1 MQILVLFNAQDG
13 LNLLYVASQFGHT
26 EVVDTLLKNGANP
39 NLTIVVQELHV
50 VLVKDVC
57 LCVVH
62 VCMCMCVLVYYTT
75 CNRAC
80 YILLTT
86 YQRVSRLSMYGCS

>member
-1 MQILVLFNAQDG
+1 M
-13 LNLLYVASQFGHT
+13 ASQFGHT

-86 YQRVSRLSMYGCS
+86 YQRVSRLSMYGCG